1 MDNQPEEL
9 TTNATSSRR
18 ALLTSLIA
26 GVSVAAVPFLA
37 GKASAATGST
47 PTTTAPPNRDDA
59 DNPTLNTL
67 LDRERAMVRAY
78 RVAVQSSMSE
88 EEKNVLLYFHS
99 NHIAHVDALKGFLG
113 PAAGPD
119 TASAAVAPTGSFN
132 DIAAQLIGAER
143 ETINAHAAAL
153 AQIVG
158 ISAASLVASIVPI
171 EARHITVLSIA
182 SGQPLNAALT
192 N

>member
-18 ALLTSLIA
+18 ALLASLIA
-26 GVSVAAVPFLA
+26 GASVAAVPLLA

-47 PTTTAPPNRDDA
+47 PTTTAPPNRSDA
-59 DNPTLNTL
+59 DNPVLNTL
-67 LDRERAMVRAY
+67 LARERAMVRAY
-78 RVAVQSSMSE
+78 KVAVSNTMSE

-119 TASAAVAPTGSFN
+119 NSSAAVAPVGSFN
-132 DIAAQLIGAER
+132 DIAAQLIAAER
-143 ETINAHAAAL
+143 ETANAHSAAL
-153 AQIVG
+153 SQIVG

>member
-1 MDNQPEEL
+1 VDNQPEEH

-18 ALLTSLIA
+18 ALLSSLIA
-26 GVSVAAVPFLA
+26 GASVAAVPFLA

-47 PTTTAPPNRDDA
+47 PTTTAPPNRTDA
-59 DNPTLNTL
+59 DNPVLNTL

-78 RVAVQSSMSE
+78 KVAVSNSISE
-88 EEKNVLLYFHS
+88 DEKNVLLYFHS
-99 NHIAHVDALKGFLG
+99 NHIAYVDALKGFLG

-119 TASAAVAPTGSFN
+119 NSSAAVTPTGSFN
-132 DIAAQLIGAER
+132 DIAAQLITAER
-143 ETINAHAAAL
+143 DTINAHTNAL

-158 ISAASLVASIVPI
+158 ISAASLVASIVPV

>member
-1 MDNQPEEL
+1 M
-9 TTNATSSRR
+9 NATSSRR

-59 DNPTLNTL
+59 DNPVLNTL
-67 LDRERAMVRAY
+67 LNRERAMVRAY

-119 TASAAVAPTGSFN
+119 TASAAVAPTGAFN

-143 ETINAHAAAL
+143 ETISAHTAAL

-158 ISAASLVASIVPI
+158 LNAASLVASIVPI

-182 SGQPLNAALT
+182 SGQPLSAALT

>member
-18 ALLTSLIA
+18 ALLASLIA
-26 GVSVAAVPFLA
+26 GASVAAVPFLA

-47 PTTTAPPNRDDA
+47 PTTTTPPNRSNA
-59 DNPTLNTL
+59 DNPVLNTL
-67 LDRERAMVRAY
+67 LARERAMVRAY
-78 RVAVQSSMSE
+78 KVAVSNSMSE
-88 EEKNVLLYFHS
+88 EEKNVLLYFHG

-113 PAAGPD
+113 PEAGPD
-119 TASAAVAPTGSFN
+119 NSSAAVTPTGSFN
-132 DIAAQLIGAER
+132 DIAAQLIAAER
-143 ETINAHAAAL
+143 ETANAHSAAL
-153 AQIVG
+153 AQITG
-158 ISAASLVASIVPI
+158 ISAASLVASIVPV

>member
-26 GVSVAAVPFLA
+26 GASVAAVPFLA

-59 DNPTLNTL
+59 DNPALNTL

-119 TASAAVAPTGSFN
+119 TASAAVAPTGAFN

-143 ETINAHAAAL
+143 ETISTHTAAL

-158 ISAASLVASIVPI
+158 LSAASLVASIVPI

-182 SGQPLNAALT
+182 SGQPLSAALT

>member
-9 TTNATSSRR
+9 TMNATSSRR

-59 DNPTLNTL
+59 DNPVLNTL
-67 LDRERAMVRAY
+67 LNRERAMVRAY

-119 TASAAVAPTGSFN
+119 TASAAVAPTGAFN

-143 ETINAHAAAL
+143 ETISAHTAAL

-158 ISAASLVASIVPI
+158 LNAASLVASIVPI

-182 SGQPLNAALT
+182 SGQPLSAALT